1 MQGGWQPGGGG
12 YGTGGYGP
20 PGAPLA
26 PGAPP
31 PQHGFTEGYGA
42 YEFNALESAVLSR
55 TASRAKLWGVIS
67 AVLGVTQMVGSC
79 GMLASSSLGLLLPL
93 GIVALIVGLTF
104 IGVGNSLEAAART
117 QGQDMPHLMS
127 AMQKLTTA
135 FTVQIVCNVIG
146 VVLFAVMMVFLFFA
160 AIVSAASHS

>member
-31 PQHGFTEGYGA
+31 PQH
-42 YEFNALESAVLSR
+42 ALESAVLSR